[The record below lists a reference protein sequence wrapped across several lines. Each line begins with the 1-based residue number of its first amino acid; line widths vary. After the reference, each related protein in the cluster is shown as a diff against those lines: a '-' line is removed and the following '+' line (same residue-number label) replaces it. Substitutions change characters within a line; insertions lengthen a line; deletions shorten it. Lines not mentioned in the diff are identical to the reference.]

1 MEGERLSKEIKIL
14 DAAAELIAENQNA
27 VHTLRVA
34 DIAHR
39 AGVGKGTVYE
49 YFPSKEEI
57 IQKAVCRRIRL
68 QIEEEWTAA
77 FSRGSFRDTVYYAM
91 ERMLAEVNSPSV
103 WNLQLLN
110 LLDEKNT
117 EGALEEMRS
126 FYAEKMMP
134 MFQMILDRG
143 AEEGLFPPTTV
154 EEAWQAVV
162 QLFCGLRF
170 VVCIGGKEEEY
181 RKAMDR
187 GYEMLLKILRS

>member
-1 MEGERLSKEIKIL
+1 MESERLSKELKIL

-34 DIAHR
+34 DIAHL

-49 YFPSKEEI
+49 YFSSKEEI

-77 FSRGSFRDTVYYAM
+77 FSRESFRDTFYYAM
-91 ERMLAEVNSPSV
+91 ERMLAEVDSPSV

-117 EGALEEMRS
+117 EAALEEMRS
-126 FYAEKMMP
+126 FYTEKMMP
-134 MFQMILDRG
+134 MFQLILDRG
-143 AEEGLFPPTTV
+143 TEEGLFPPTAIK
-154 EEAWQAVV
+154 EAWQAVV

-170 VVCIGGKEEEY
+170 VACIGGKEEDY
-181 RKAMDR
+181 RKSMDR

>member
-1 MEGERLSKEIKIL
+1 MESERLSKELKIL

-49 YFPSKEEI
+49 YFSSKEEI
-57 IQKAVCRRIRL
+57 LQKAVCRRIRL

-77 FSRGSFRDTVYYAM
+77 FSRGSFRDTLYYAM
-91 ERMLAEVNSPSV
+91 ERMLAEVNRPSV

-117 EGALEEMRS
+117 EGASEEMRS

-134 MFQMILDRG
+134 MFRMILDRG

-170 VVCIGGKEEEY
+170 VACIGGKEEDY

>member
-39 AGVGKGTVYE
+39 AGVGKGTIYE
-49 YFPSKEEI
+49 YFSSKEEI

-143 AEEGLFPPTTV
+143 AEEGL
-154 EEAWQAVV
+154 
-162 QLFCGLRF
+162 LSL
-170 VVCIGGKEEEY
+170 IH
-181 RKAMDR
+181 
-187 GYEMLLKILRS
+187 I

>member
-1 MEGERLSKEIKIL
+1 MESERLSKELKIL

-49 YFPSKEEI
+49 YFSSKEEI
-57 IQKAVCRRIRL
+57 LQKAVCRRIRL

-91 ERMLAEVNSPSV
+91 ERMLAEVNSSSV